1 MSYRITLAEFY
12 KICDSIKPTK
22 RGCLIWPGLD
32 GKYRSGVP
40 IEGKSAIP
48 ARLVLERKLGRPIN
62 GWLMACH
69 HCDVPRCVNP
79 DHIYEGTARQNRI
92 KTVNITPMYRKVLER
107 RAAATNANGLPPRSN
122 ANARQGH

>member
-32 GKYRSGVP
+32 GKYRFRAP
-40 IEGKSAIP
+40 IEGKSTSP
-48 ARLVLERKLGRPIN
+48 ARLALERKLGRPIN
-62 GWLMACH
+62 GWLLACH

-79 DHIYEGTARQNRI
+79 DHIYEGTERPNRI
-92 KTVNITPMYRKVLER
+92 YTVNRHQMYREVCEGGGGGTEAK
-107 RAAATNANGLPPRSN
+107 GL
-122 ANARQGH
+122 